1 MKILLVEDEQKT
13 IMGIAK
19 LIMDMPAEYEL
30 VGQARSGE
38 EGLQKAIALH
48 PDLIITDIQMNKM
61 SGLDMIQEL
70 KERKL
75 ECRYIIL
82 SGYAEFSYARRAI
95 TLGSLDYLLK
105 PVTRQTLKEALD
117 QVRKV
122 MEEEERK
129 IAPSSMRTDH
139 LMEALLFHP
148 GVENDLYRYELQKRI
163 PEGYSLFL
171 LLIRTEN
178 RLVQA
183 DWKWLLTQ
191 ISVWNKENFFC
202 VCREESLKEG
212 YVLLAQKEVW
222 KVEKLDELVKAC
234 REKLQPYIIFVGE
247 RLISLEELP
256 GLREKLLDLVDWSLV
271 IRESVL
277 LCPERVQQLELQ
289 KYQYPASL
297 EKMILQGVR
306 SGDLTVVENGLM
318 EFLDYFQRNTCSY
331 LNVREAMTCLT
342 VAILYEIRRDS
353 YGLYENIN
361 NLNVLDWVKN
371 RLFIESFSPMILN
384 IVRQYEQYRN
394 NRKSGKHPIIYQVL
408 GIMEQEY
415 QRDLSLEE
423 MAERMKVTPEYLSAL
438 FMKELGIKYT
448 TYRTQIRIE
457 AAKELLQDGKLKIYE
472 IAERC
477 GFPDVKYFTKVF
489 KKYTGSSPGEFLRK

>member
-13 IMGIAK
+13 LMGIAK

-30 VGQARSGE
+30 AGQARSGE
-38 EGLQKAIALH
+38 EGFQKAIALH

-139 LMEALLFHP
+139 LMEALLFHS
-148 GVENDLYRYELQKRI
+148 GVENDLYRHEFQKRI

-183 DWKWLLTQ
+183 DWKCLLTQ
-191 ISVWNKENFFC
+191 IFVWNKENFF
-202 VCREESLKEG
+202 
-212 YVLLAQKEVW
+212 
-222 KVEKLDELVKAC
+222 
-234 REKLQPYIIFVGE
+234 
-247 RLISLEELP
+247 
-256 GLREKLLDLVDWSLV
+256 
-271 IRESVL
+271 
-277 LCPERVQQLELQ
+277 
-289 KYQYPASL
+289 
-297 EKMILQGVR
+297 
-306 SGDLTVVENGLM
+306 
-318 EFLDYFQRNTCSY
+318 
-331 LNVREAMTCLT
+331 
-342 VAILYEIRRDS
+342 
-353 YGLYENIN
+353 
-361 NLNVLDWVKN
+361 
-371 RLFIESFSPMILN
+371 
-384 IVRQYEQYRN
+384 
-394 NRKSGKHPIIYQVL
+394 
-408 GIMEQEY
+408 
-415 QRDLSLEE
+415 
-423 MAERMKVTPEYLSAL
+423 
-438 FMKELGIKYT
+438 
-448 TYRTQIRIE
+448 
-457 AAKELLQDGKLKIYE
+457 
-472 IAERC
+472 
-477 GFPDVKYFTKVF
+477 
-489 KKYTGSSPGEFLRK
+489 

>member
-1 MKILLVEDEQKT
+1 
-13 IMGIAK
+13 
-19 LIMDMPAEYEL
+19 
-30 VGQARSGE
+30 
-38 EGLQKAIALH
+38 
-48 PDLIITDIQMNKM
+48 
-61 SGLDMIQEL
+61 
-70 KERKL
+70 
-75 ECRYIIL
+75 
-82 SGYAEFSYARRAI
+82 
-95 TLGSLDYLLK
+95 
-105 PVTRQTLKEALD
+105 
-117 QVRKV
+117 
-122 MEEEERK
+122 
-129 IAPSSMRTDH
+129 
-139 LMEALLFHP
+139 
-148 GVENDLYRYELQKRI
+148 
-163 PEGYSLFL
+163 
-171 LLIRTEN
+171 
-178 RLVQA
+178 
-183 DWKWLLTQ
+183 
-191 ISVWNKENFFC
+191 
-202 VCREESLKEG
+202 
-212 YVLLAQKEVW
+212 
-222 KVEKLDELVKAC
+222 
-234 REKLQPYIIFVGE
+234 
-247 RLISLEELP
+247 
-256 GLREKLLDLVDWSLV
+256 
-271 IRESVL
+271 
-277 LCPERVQQLELQ
+277 
-289 KYQYPASL
+289 
-297 EKMILQGVR
+297 
-306 SGDLTVVENGLM
+306 
-318 EFLDYFQRNTCSY
+318 
-331 LNVREAMTCLT
+331 MTCLT

>member
-13 IMGIAK
+13 LMGIAK

-30 VGQARSGE
+30 VGQVRSGE
-38 EGLQKAIALH
+38 EGLQKAVALR

-75 ECRYIIL
+75 ACHYMII

-105 PVTRQTLKEALD
+105 PVTRQTLKESLD

-122 MEEEERK
+122 MEEKKGK
-129 IAPSSMRTDH
+129 IDPSSMMTDH
-139 LMEALLFHP
+139 LMETLLFHS
-148 GVENDLYRYELQKRI
+148 GVENEPYRQEFQKRI

-191 ISVWNKENFFC
+191 ISVWNKEDFFC
-202 VCREESLKEG
+202 ACRVENLKEG
-212 YVLLAQKEVW
+212 YILLAQKEAR
-222 KVEKLDELVKAC
+222 KVEKLDELVKVC
-234 REKLQPYIIFVGE
+234 REKLHPYIAFAGE
-247 RLISLEELP
+247 EVVSLEELP
-256 GLREKLLDLVDWSLV
+256 SVREKLLDFADWSLV
-271 IRESVL
+271 IRDPVL
-277 LCPERVQQLELQ
+277 LCGERISHLELQ

-297 EKMILQGVR
+297 EKVILQGVR
-306 SGDLTVVENGLM
+306 SGDLTVVENGLV

-371 RLFIESFSPMILN
+371 LLFTENFSPMILN
-384 IVRQYEQYRN
+384 IVRQYEQYRM
-394 NRKSGKHPIIYQVL
+394 NRKSGKHPIIHQVL
-408 GIMEQEY
+408 QIMEREY

-423 MAERMKVTPEYLSAL
+423 MAERMRVTPEYLSAL

-457 AAKELLQDGKLKIYE
+457 AARELLQDGKLKIYE